1 MKKIF
6 AILSIL
12 AANAYISLMA
22 APVTPERAL
31 EVAGKILNG
40 ERSDGL
46 YYGALHIVWTGNEP
60 QTKAIDNVPFYV
72 ISSDGGGFVIIAGDD
87 NVRPVL
93 AISERGI
100 FVTEDMPDNVKWW
113 MDEISRYV
121 RSATSQSAR
130 VKEMWDA
137 YTATK
142 SGVIDG
148 AITNKVGH
156 LTPEWNQG
164 DSDMYYFGKQVFN
177 RFCPLQNGQ
186 LTITGCVAT
195 ALAEIL
201 TVHSGLYPDK
211 MPLSGTGTVGGY
223 EPGYGVAPDEYE
235 LGIEYN
241 WAALR
246 TLTNTEAIMNA
257 SEDVLDNL
265 AHLMADLGAMCK
277 ASYAVNGTGA
287 YSEDAMW
294 GVVEHLGYN
303 KSAYIE
309 NPRNYSRSQWERK
322 LSEELAQRPVYYAGN
337 GHAFV
342 FDGYGDYY
350 GDRVFHV
357 NFGWGGSCNGYY
369 YYTNLDTGSS
379 IFSTEWNEVM
389 FDFYPEPES
398 NYSYRVVM
406 GSWWGGTGLYTD
418 SDIEVGNTFSLHCNG
433 IANHNSAVRYSGT
446 VRASLKDKNGVSIIE
461 DIGSKNFTQ
470 DPYYGDSNFT
480 LSCIIPEGTSIKLG
494 DKIVLECTTNEEGTV
509 FEQVQYPLN
518 GSMVGELPVFP
529 ATFIHKES
537 NYYKGDSFEFILDNC
552 NTAYAGT
559 EWQIISPSGSYYWY
573 SHSEGAF
580 RLKESGTYTII
591 AHIRESNGS
600 EIIEN
605 VGTKLTVK

>member
-12 AANAYISLMA
+12 AASAYISLMA

-121 RSATSQSAR
+121 RSATSRSAR

-142 SGVIDG
+142 SGVISGTID
-148 AITNKVGH
+148 NKVEH
-156 LTPEWNQG
+156 LTPEWDQG
-164 DSDMYYFGKQVFN
+164 NSDMYYFGKQVFN
-177 RFCPLQNGQ
+177 RFCPKQDGQ

-265 AHLMADLGAMCK
+265 AHLMADLGAMVM
-277 ASYAVNGTGA
+277 ASYAVDGTGA
-287 YSEDAMW
+287 NSDDAML
-294 GVVEHLGYN
+294 GVINHMGYN
-303 KSAYIE
+303 KAAHIE
-309 NPRNYSRSQWERK
+309 SPGNYSRPQWERM

-342 FDGYGDYY
+342 FDGYGDYN

-369 YYTNLDTGSS
+369 YYTNLDTGSDN
-379 IFSTEWNEVM
+379 FSSDACTVM
-389 FDFYPEPES
+389 FDFYPEPDS
-398 NYSYRVVM
+398 AFLYRVVM
-406 GSWWGGTGLYTD
+406 GSWFGGTGLYTN
-418 SDIEVGNTFSLHCNG
+418 SDINVGENFTVYCNA
-433 IANHNSAVRYSGT
+433 IANHNGVIPYSGI
-446 VRASLKDKNGVSIIE
+446 VRASLKDKNGVTKIE
-461 DIGSKNFTQ
+461 NIGSLTITNLN
-470 DPYYGDSNFT
+470 PYWGNIFDFDCT
-480 LSCIIPEGTSIKLG
+480 IPEGTSLALG
-494 DKIVLECTTNEEGTV
+494 DKIVLECTTDEEGTV
-509 FEQVQYPLN
+509 FKPLQYPTD
-518 GSMVGELPVFP
+518 GSMVGELPVLP
-529 ATFIHKES
+529 ATFIHKAGS
-537 NYYKGDSFEFILDNC
+537 YLKGDSFEFILDNC
-552 NTAYAGT
+552 KTAYAGT
-559 EWQIISPSGSYYWY
+559 EWQIISPSGSYDWY
-573 SHSEGAF
+573 PQTEGAF
-580 RLKESGTYTII
+580 RLTESGTYTII
-591 AHIRESNGS
+591 ARIRENDSS
-600 EIIEN
+600 DFIEN
-605 VGTKLTVK
+605 VAVKVNVK